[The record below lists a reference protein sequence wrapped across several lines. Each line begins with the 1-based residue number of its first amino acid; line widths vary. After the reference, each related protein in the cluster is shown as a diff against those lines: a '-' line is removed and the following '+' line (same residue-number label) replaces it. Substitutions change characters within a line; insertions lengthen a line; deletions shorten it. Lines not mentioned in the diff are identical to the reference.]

1 MTARLDNIA
10 AAASLARDWKEVRDI
25 RIRRALAAGCDAV
38 EVREA
43 SGLDAVDFA
52 KIASNGRNAAFL
64 GAPVCTE
71 SVR

>member
-25 RIRRALAAGCDAV
+25 RIRRALAAGADAID
-38 EVREA
+38 VREA

-52 KIASNGRNAAFL
+52 KVASNGRNMRFV
-64 GAPVCTE
+64 GAEVTA
-71 SVR
+71 